1 MNIIQTK
8 MGVSIFGSGVKL
20 ITFASQADYLR
31 NIFAI
36 IRFRNVV
43 TDFVFRR

>member
-1 MNIIQTK
+1 

-20 ITFASQADYLR
+20 ITRTFVLQADYLR
-31 NIFAI
+31 NIFAA

-43 TDFVFRR
+43 TGFVSRR